1 MQYDFKV
8 IHIPGVTN
16 LIADALSRILCVVG
30 TEKMIVNVEV
40 STAQTDIKLPTQ
52 TNTSMIT
59 TSSSSTLQKRKRRGK
74 SAEKLP
80 ASRSILTPPDSDEI
94 NALATPPVVL
104 ARLIEGRQNLTPHQ
118 RFEVVHNADVGHNGI
133 ERTIQRLRMADML
146 WDGYSKDVES
156 FIKEC
161 AVCQKVRLN
170 QPVISPAL
178 AVTCR
183 WEPFECFAID
193 VVGPLPI
200 DSQQY
205 QYVVVCIDL
214 FTRYVE
220 LIPVKDNSAASIAK
234 SLFQLF
240 GRYGMVREIQSDN
253 GGNLASG
260 VIDEL
265 MKWMGMKHRYT
276 LPYRPEANGIAERV
290 NSSLLKHLNGFIMEL
305 RIKPDWSVVLPLVQR
320 IINATPHVSIGTTPV
335 RMIYGDRMT
344 TNQGLLEP
352 LPGPHPGNITVE
364 GHIQDLNAS
373 LKMLHAAAV
382 KHQQREVQF
391 RLADTPTNPTKY
403 AVGELVLASYPVRPT
418 DKLTPRWFGPLKI
431 LSVKNQTYE
440 CQNLADNVVTKLF
453 IKRLKPYREDPIM
466 SAQAAALVDK
476 DQYLVN
482 AILSHR
488 FQSGK
493 RKSVSRLLFK
503 VNWIGFSASQID
515 EIPWSRVRNNLLI
528 DDYIGAH
535 PELAKFAGNIAH
547 EPLPPNV
554 PV

>member
-1 MQYDFKV
+1 
-8 IHIPGVTN
+8 
-16 LIADALSRILCVVG
+16 
-30 TEKMIVNVEV
+30 
-40 STAQTDIKLPTQ
+40 
-52 TNTSMIT
+52 
-59 TSSSSTLQKRKRRGK
+59 
-74 SAEKLP
+74 
-80 ASRSILTPPDSDEI
+80 
-94 NALATPPVVL
+94 
-104 ARLIEGRQNLTPHQ
+104 
-118 RFEVVHNADVGHNGI
+118 
-133 ERTIQRLRMADML
+133 
-146 WDGYSKDVES
+146 
-156 FIKEC
+156 
-161 AVCQKVRLN
+161 
-170 QPVISPAL
+170 
-178 AVTCR
+178 
-183 WEPFECFAID
+183 
-193 VVGPLPI
+193 
-200 DSQQY
+200 
-205 QYVVVCIDL
+205 
-214 FTRYVE
+214 
-220 LIPVKDNSAASIAK
+220 
-234 SLFQLF
+234 
-240 GRYGMVREIQSDN
+240 MVREIQSDN

-382 KHQQREVQF
+382 KHQQRDVQF

-418 DKLTPRWFGPLKI
+418 DKLTPRWVGPLKI

-453 IKRLKPYREDPIM
+453 IKRVKPYREDPIM

-488 FQSGK
+488 FQGGK

-503 VNWIGFSASQID
+503 VNWIGFNASQID